1 MKPFLG
7 INLSSDEG
15 NELLNGNEFLVAKPS
30 AILTDALDSVS
41 GKTQKIVKKSQLP
54 LPLRII
60 MYACELIALII
71 IGGLLRA
78 DVSPAESY
86 HNAPWLYWL
95 CAVCVIIGIL
105 LFILG
110 KRKERQVLEDTET
123 KRTLSDS
130 DAIEKEI
137 LAELSVPDNAREVDV
152 LSFCYKEENETIKMA
167 QKGVPLTNMS
177 FHIFTDSEN
186 LYLADLDGKY
196 AFPLS
201 SIQVIQTIRKHV
213 TVMDWNKDEPF
224 NKGIYKQYKLTS
236 DKIGSIHCKS
246 YHIMEL
252 SYRGETY
259 GIYIPSYELPIFE
272 ELTGLKA
279 Q

>member
-54 LPLRII
+54 LPLRVV

-95 CAVCVIIGIL
+95 FAVCVIIGIL

-167 QKGVPLTNMS
+167 QKGVPRDRFKFCVNAK
-177 FHIFTDSEN
+177 N
-186 LYLADLDGKY
+186 
-196 AFPLS
+196 
-201 SIQVIQTIRKHV
+201 
-213 TVMDWNKDEPF
+213 
-224 NKGIYKQYKLTS
+224 
-236 DKIGSIHCKS
+236 
-246 YHIMEL
+246 
-252 SYRGETY
+252 
-259 GIYIPSYELPIFE
+259 
-272 ELTGLKA
+272 
-279 Q
+279 

>member
-7 INLSSDEG
+7 INLSSDED
-15 NELLNGNEFLVAKPS
+15 NELLNGHEFLVAKPS
-30 AILTDALDSVS
+30 AILTDALDAVS

-137 LAELSVPDNAREVDV
+137 LAELSVPD
-152 LSFCYKEENETIKMA
+152 LSLI
-167 QKGVPLTNMS
+167 
-177 FHIFTDSEN
+177 HILRK
-186 LYLADLDGKY
+186 LYC
-196 AFPLS
+196 
-201 SIQVIQTIRKHV
+201 IQR
-213 TVMDWNKDEPF
+213 
-224 NKGIYKQYKLTS
+224 
-236 DKIGSIHCKS
+236 
-246 YHIMEL
+246 
-252 SYRGETY
+252 
-259 GIYIPSYELPIFE
+259 
-272 ELTGLKA
+272 
-279 Q
+279 

>member
-1 MKPFLG
+1 M
-7 INLSSDEG
+7 
-15 NELLNGNEFLVAKPS
+15 
-30 AILTDALDSVS
+30 
-41 GKTQKIVKKSQLP
+41 
-54 LPLRII
+54 
-60 MYACELIALII
+60 
-71 IGGLLRA
+71 
-78 DVSPAESY
+78 
-86 HNAPWLYWL
+86 
-95 CAVCVIIGIL
+95 
-105 LFILG
+105 
-110 KRKERQVLEDTET
+110 EDTET

-201 SIQVIQTIRKHV
+201 SIQVIQTIRKPV

-236 DKIGSIHCKS
+236 DNIGSIHCKS

>member
-7 INLSSDEG
+7 INLSSDED
-15 NELLNGNEFLVAKPS
+15 NELLNGHEFLVAKPS
-30 AILTDALDSVS
+30 AILTDILDSVS

-54 LPLRII
+54 LPLRVV

-78 DVSPAESY
+78 EVSLAESY

-110 KRKERQVLEDTET
+110 KRKDRQVLEDTET

-167 QKGVPLTNMS
+167 QKGVPREYPKVCVNLQ
-177 FHIFTDSEN
+177 TD
-186 LYLADLDGKY
+186 
-196 AFPLS
+196 
-201 SIQVIQTIRKHV
+201 VR
-213 TVMDWNKDEPF
+213 
-224 NKGIYKQYKLTS
+224 
-236 DKIGSIHCKS
+236 
-246 YHIMEL
+246 
-252 SYRGETY
+252 
-259 GIYIPSYELPIFE
+259 
-272 ELTGLKA
+272 
-279 Q
+279 

>member
-1 MKPFLG
+1 
-7 INLSSDEG
+7 
-15 NELLNGNEFLVAKPS
+15 
-30 AILTDALDSVS
+30 
-41 GKTQKIVKKSQLP
+41 
-54 LPLRII
+54 
-60 MYACELIALII
+60 
-71 IGGLLRA
+71 
-78 DVSPAESY
+78 
-86 HNAPWLYWL
+86 
-95 CAVCVIIGIL
+95 
-105 LFILG
+105 
-110 KRKERQVLEDTET
+110 
-123 KRTLSDS
+123 
-130 DAIEKEI
+130 
-137 LAELSVPDNAREVDV
+137 
-152 LSFCYKEENETIKMA
+152 MA

-201 SIQVIQTIRKHV
+201 SIQVIQTIRKPV

-236 DKIGSIHCKS
+236 DNIGSIHCKS
-246 YHIMEL
+246 YHIMKL

-279 Q
+279 K

>member
-78 DVSPAESY
+78 DVSP
-86 HNAPWLYWL
+86 
-95 CAVCVIIGIL
+95 
-105 LFILG
+105 
-110 KRKERQVLEDTET
+110 RQVLEDTET

-201 SIQVIQTIRKHV
+201 SIQVIQTIRKPV

-236 DKIGSIHCKS
+236 DNIGSIHCKS